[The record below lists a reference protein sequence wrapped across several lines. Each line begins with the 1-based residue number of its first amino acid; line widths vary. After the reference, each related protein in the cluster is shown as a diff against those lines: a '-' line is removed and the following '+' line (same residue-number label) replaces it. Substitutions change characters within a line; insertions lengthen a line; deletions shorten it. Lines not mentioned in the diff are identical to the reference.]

1 MLSRMFG
8 TFFKRFFGLFISMTF
23 VSMLSVGLL
32 ITFATT
38 ITNLKSTYS
47 GYLESNGFV
56 DAQIKTNFVTRD
68 RMEGVKY
75 LEGVDKAD
83 VRLTL
88 DCYLKRNDGRTITA
102 RIFSFNEEQ
111 NELFKRYVLS
121 SCEKKQGVINASIVR
136 KFAENNNINIGDTLK
151 IGYFNLFV
159 EIYINEII
167 ETPEAMYVRAN
178 DYILSDSQDF
188 GFIYIEENELNA
200 AINELATKIQNEI
213 KTNEEYRRYYEQTRS
228 ALNLVNIDL
237 PDLESLDLTGDYAS
251 MFGNQLIVRAKAG
264 Y

>member
-1 MLSRMFG
+1 MLSRMFRP
-8 TFFKRFFGLFISMTF
+8 FFKRFLGLFISMTF

-32 ITFATT
+32 ISFATT
-38 ITNLKSTYS
+38 ITNLKTTYNNYLNS
-47 GYLESNGFV
+47 YGYV
-56 DAQIKTNFVTRD
+56 DAQIKTNFAERD
-68 RMEGVKY
+68 KIEGVKN
-75 LEGVDKAD
+75 LEGVEKAD

-88 DCYLKRNDGRTITA
+88 DCYLKKNDGRTITS
-102 RIFSFNEEQ
+102 RIFSFNEEK

-136 KFAENNNINIGDTLK
+136 KFAENNNIKIGDTLK
-151 IGYFNLFV
+151 VGYFNRYV
-159 EIYINEII
+159 DIYINEII

-213 KTNEEYRRYYEQTRS
+213 QTNEEYRNYYEQVKS
-228 ALNLVNIDL
+228 ALILANIDL
-237 PDLESLDLTGDYAS
+237 PDLETLDLTGD
-251 MFGNQLIVRAKAG
+251 
-264 Y
+264 